1 MVSSAY
7 AIHQVIYL
15 NVILALMKKAILLFG
30 ILIVTIIIFKINN
43 ISKSKLVVKLN
54 ENIEFVE
61 SNKILIT
68 HNSKDIAF
76 DFIKALKKKKKSFDS
91 YNIFLTKKK
100 ESIQISFLTGI
111 QTSKGAFKYFN
122 QYSKDYEL
130 LEAIKIG
137 KGKQF
142 YECVKICLSKQFLGN
157 KMCSCSAYF
166 IGY

>member
-1 MVSSAY
+1 
-7 AIHQVIYL
+7 
-15 NVILALMKKAILLFG
+15 MKKAILLFG

-100 ESIQISFLTGI
+100 ESI
-111 QTSKGAFKYFN
+111 
-122 QYSKDYEL
+122 
-130 LEAIKIG
+130 
-137 KGKQF
+137 
-142 YECVKICLSKQFLGN
+142 
-157 KMCSCSAYF
+157 
-166 IGY
+166 

>member
-100 ESIQISFLTGI
+100 ESI
-111 QTSKGAFKYFN
+111 
-122 QYSKDYEL
+122 
-130 LEAIKIG
+130 
-137 KGKQF
+137 
-142 YECVKICLSKQFLGN
+142 
-157 KMCSCSAYF
+157 
-166 IGY
+166 

>member
-1 MVSSAY
+1 
-7 AIHQVIYL
+7 
-15 NVILALMKKAILLFG
+15 MKKAILLFG
-30 ILIVTIIIFKINN
+30 ILILIVAIIIFKMNN

-54 ENIEFVE
+54 DNIDFVE

-76 DFIKALKKKKKSFDS
+76 DFIKALKKKKKFFDS
-91 YNIFLTKKK
+91 YNIFLTKK
-100 ESIQISFLTGI
+100 ESLQISFLTGI

-130 LEAIKIG
+130 LDAIKIG

-142 YECVKICLSKQFLGN
+142 YECVKICLGKQFLGN